1 MDWKSRGE
9 SPDAW
14 HMTDD
19 LHAEQGKGD
28 PFAAAIR
35 ATRMAMIITDP
46 RKPDNPI
53 VFAND
58 AFLKLSGYAR
68 DEIVGRNCRFLQGPE
83 SDPEAVSAI
92 REAIEHRQDINID
105 ILNYR
110 KDGSTFWNALYISPV
125 INEEGETQF
134 FFASQLDVT
143 DRKRTEHENLREKD
157 RFERAVAARTAEL
170 NAALEAKTAL
180 LHEVD
185 HRVKNNLQMVSS
197 LILMQA
203 RTIPDENIRQSL
215 QDMLSRV
222 EALSTVHR
230 RFYQSDDVARF
241 DVGDFLKDLV
251 NDVVAASRYRNMETR
266 FELDDADI
274 ASSRAAPLALIVNEL
289 VTNAL
294 KHAFDGSDHPILTT
308 RIVRNGNTFRIDIE
322 DNGIGMGEGNGAASF
337 GTKLIRSLGRQLKAT
352 VTWEDTD
359 PGTRA
364 TIELPQDDAPEQRAP

>member
-294 KHAFDGSDHPILTT
+294 KHAFDGTDHPILTT

>member
-1 MDWKSRGE
+1 
-9 SPDAW
+9 
-14 HMTDD
+14 MTDD

-294 KHAFDGSDHPILTT
+294 KHAFDGTDHPILTT